1 VVARL
6 LRISGAQLPFYFAT
20 AVLMNYLASAGLHRE
35 IAVGAIFA
43 LAAKVAFLSL
53 LLARPT
59 VDVLAASG
67 VVFIFAWFAGLV
79 VPSLRLRGT
88 TSDHEQGT
96 HPQRDDGAQ
105 A

>member
-20 AVLMNYLASAGLHRE
+20 TVLMNYLASAGLHRE

-43 LAAKVAFLSL
+43 LAAKVTFLAL

-67 VVFIFAWFAGLV
+67 VVYIFAWFAALV
-79 VPSLRLRGT
+79 VPSLRLRRT
-88 TSDHEQGT
+88 TGDNEQGKHST
-96 HPQRDDGAQ
+96 QDDGAQ